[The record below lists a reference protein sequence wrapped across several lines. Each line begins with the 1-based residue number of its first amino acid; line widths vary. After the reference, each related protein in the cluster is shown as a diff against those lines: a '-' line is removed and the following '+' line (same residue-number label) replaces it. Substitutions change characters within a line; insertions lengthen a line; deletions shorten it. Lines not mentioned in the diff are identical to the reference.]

1 MNTVLSRRSARKQAF
16 LALFQSDL
24 NARPVDDII
33 QAWLSYRGTLDEYAF
48 TVVRGVENDRE
59 ALDAILEEV
68 SEGWPVHRMST
79 VDRTILRIALYE
91 MLNVDDVPPEVAM
104 NEAIELAVGF
114 SSEESPAFVG
124 GVLRGA
130 AELQRGKVEHG

>member
-1 MNTVLSRRSARKQAF
+1 MSRRSARKQAF

>member
-1 MNTVLSRRSARKQAF
+1 LNAVLSRRSARKQAF

-33 QAWLSYRGTLDEYAF
+33 QAWLSYRGTLDEYAI